1 MNKGQLYEKSI
12 REILEN
18 RNLLPK
24 QLNNNDAGA
33 IYQRV
38 TYYIEVKNKTAP
50 DFGQK
55 GLEWSFGGGW
65 KWREEDDVS
74 TLFDNLG
81 VIGMIDK
88 TFEPRRYTKPKEELS
103 ILDRK
108 LDRQEFEQRD
118 IPLANSEVILYEF
131 YARKQCYYIQIE
143 GKGFFYMKQDIANLK
158 VPRFKPELT
167 LRLRAKT
174 HHSYPV
180 HSYSFFAVLQA
191 NTRGMLMSNY
201 DLEEKVGTFPFV

>member
-18 RNLLPK
+18 KNLLPK
-24 QLNNNDAGA
+24 QLNNNDAGF
-33 IYQRV
+33 IHENV
-38 TYYIEVKNKTAP
+38 TYYVEVKNKTAP

-65 KWREEDDVS
+65 KWREDDEVS
-74 TLFDNLG
+74 TFFDNLG
-81 VIGMIDK
+81 VVGLIDK
-88 TFEPRRYTKPKEELS
+88 TFEPRRYTKPKETLS

-108 LDRQEFEQRD
+108 DDRQEFEQRD
-118 IPLANSEVILYEF
+118 IPLLDSEVILYEF
-131 YARKQCYYIQIE
+131 YARKQCYYIQVE
-143 GKGFFYMKQDIANLK
+143 GKGFYYMKQDIANLK
-158 VPRFKPELT
+158 VPRFRPQLT

-191 NTRGMLMSNY
+191 NTRGIAASGY
-201 DLEEKVGTFPFV
+201 DLEEKVGSFPIV